1 MNEIVVGIDR
11 SPASVQAL
19 VWATR
24 EAALRN
30 LPLRAVLV
38 WHYLDQSHPGGEDR
52 FDPLYDEQAA
62 RASLDEVIATA
73 LGPDAAAAVQREVVC
88 DLAPRALLEQSS
100 GSALLVLGSRGT
112 GGFKGLLL
120 GSVSHQC
127 LKHATAPVAIIRSDW
142 RPPAGDG
149 PERIV
154 VGVDGSTASHDALRW
169 AVVEGRL
176 RGATVEAVHAWHIP
190 SLVAQPF
197 GVTTVDPAVFEEAAQ
212 RVVQAA
218 VTEVGVPDVVPRLV
232 QGDIV
237 ASLLDVSRDADLVVT
252 AKRGVGGFKGL
263 LLGSVSD
270 QLAQHATVPVVVIP
284 ES

>member
-1 MNEIVVGIDR
+1 MNEIVVGVDR

-19 VWATR
+19 VWASR
-24 EAALRN
+24 EAGLRD

-52 FDPLYDEQAA
+52 FDPLYDEHAA
-62 RASLDEVIATA
+62 RASLDEVIEGA
-73 LGPDAAAAVQREVVC
+73 LGPEAAATVQREVVC

-100 GSALLVLGSRGT
+100 NAALLVLGSRGI

-127 LKHATAPVAIIRSDW
+127 LKHATVPVAIIRAGW
-142 RPPAGDG
+142 QPPSGDG

-154 VGVDGSTASHDALRW
+154 VGVDGSAASHDALRW

-176 RGATVEAVHAWHIP
+176 RGATVEAVHAWHVPALI
-190 SLVAQPF
+190 AQPF
-197 GVTTVDPAVFEEAAQ
+197 GVAVVDPRVFEEAAQ
-212 RVVQAA
+212 RVVDAA
-218 VTEVGVPDVVPRLV
+218 VAEVGVPDVVPRLV
-232 QGDIV
+232 QGDI
-237 ASLLDVSRDADLVVT
+237 AGSLLDVSRDADLVVT
-252 AKRGVGGFKGL
+252 AKRGIGGFKGL

-270 QLAQHATVPVVVIP
+270 QVAQHATVPVVVIP